1 MKKQQFSAYIQTADF
16 RSLFN
21 ELGWD
26 HKPLNRSIASAEG
39 TFKLEAVA
47 EKRDFFV
54 MRCQTPTGVALP
66 NQAVRRSISRQ
77 FEKIKNYHL
86 IIFSNAENTEQRWL
100 FVLRL
105 PHRPPKYVE
114 KSWSTGQDVELLF
127 QKMQGLFFDLDEEE
141 NITIVEVIAAVQEA
155 AGQNA
160 EKITKKFYD
169 GFKKE
174 HRAFIDFIEG
184 IQAKVDQEWYASLML
199 NRLMFCY
206 FIQKKRF
213 LDNNPN
219 YLSDK
224 LREVQETCGEGE
236 FYSFY
241 RSFLLVLFHQGLNAS
256 GDKPSIIGEVPYL
269 NGGLFSEHELE
280 QRYGEELRIPDTA
293 FERIFQFFDQYEWHL
308 DNRMGRQGNE
318 INPDVIGYIFEKYIN
333 DRADMGAYYTK
344 EDITDYIAKNC
355 TVPFLFDETERRGAD
370 IKPAFDLLQQ
380 DPDRYIY
387 PAIRHGVTWDYRLG
401 QALDSHIPLP
411 SEIAEGLD
419 TTRPQ
424 LVERRKAW
432 NREAP
437 PEAGLPTE
445 WWREVVERRQRYQ
458 SVKEKLERGEVK
470 HINDLITHN
479 LDIQRFAQD
488 VLLQT
493 QDAQFLRRF
502 FDALS
507 QMSVLDPTC
516 GSGAFLF
523 AALNILE
530 PLYEAA
536 LERMEEFVITGPP
549 GRHPF
554 FEQVLQ
560 EANDTA
566 RHPNMAYFIHKKI
579 IVHNLYGI
587 DLMREAVEIAK
598 LRLFLKL
605 MSTVEADRRKPNLGL
620 EPLPDVDF
628 NIRSGNALVGFA
640 TLEEAREAIRTRDSA
655 GQIRMVF
662 GDELEAATA
671 VEEKAELVARA
682 YQRFQDAQIIND
694 LGSSDHHKAKSELR
708 TRLADLNESLNLY
721 SSFQYGIEKI
731 DKPKQYQEWLHSHQ
745 PFHWFAEFYGVLYDE
760 ESRFKGFDVVIGNPP
775 WSEYSATKKNY
786 TVQNYKTEKCGNLYA
801 LCIERVQSV
810 LFKNGRFSFIVQLP
824 LATSSRMLA
833 ARDLLMAKSEL
844 LLTYTFDDRPSKLFE
859 GLQHCRCTV
868 FISKSGELSCS
879 LFSSKYHRWRSEN
892 RKFLFSNIE
901 PVLYPSRYSN
911 EIPFLKLSKELH
923 GLIIDKLKHHSKNK
937 LKHSVTR
944 KTDSFIFYQEAM
956 QYWAKATTTLPYY
969 SKNGIKSEPA
979 HGRYIYFVEADYANV
994 MCSVMNSSLFYLFF
1008 ISYSDCFHLNHGLTE
1023 IFPIIDDIWGNK
1035 NLAKLSD
1042 KLFLEIDKNT
1052 DVKVIY
1058 TKTGDTISYGEFSVS
1073 KSKPIIDEIDTLLA
1087 SHYGFTEEELDFIIN
1102 YDIKY
1107 RMGREA
1113 EE

>member
-1 MKKQQFSAYIQTADF
+1 MKKQQFSAYIRAADF

-26 HKPLNRSIASAEG
+26 HKPLSRSIASTEG

-54 MRCQTPTGVALP
+54 MRCQTPLGTALP

-86 IIFSNAENTEQRWL
+86 VIFTNAENTEQRWQ

-105 PHRPPKYVE
+105 PHRPSKYVE
-114 KSWSTGQDVELLF
+114 ASWSAGQDVELLY
-127 QKMQGLFFDLDEEE
+127 QKVRGLFFDLDEEE

-219 YLSDK
+219 YLNDK
-224 LREVQETCGEGE
+224 LCEVQETCGEGE

-280 QRYGEELRIPDTA
+280 YRYGDELRIPDTA
-293 FERIFQFFDQYEWHL
+293 FDRIFQFFDQYEWHL
-308 DNRMGRQGNE
+308 DNRVGRQGNE

-355 TVPFLFDETERRGAD
+355 IVPFLFDEIERRGAN
-370 IKPAFDLLQQ
+370 IKPTFDLLQQ

-387 PAIRHGVTWDYRLG
+387 PAIRHGITWDYRHG
-401 QALDSHIPLP
+401 QALENPIPLP

-458 SVKEKLERGEVK
+458 SVKEKLKRGEVK

-479 LDIQRFAQD
+479 LDIRRFAQD
-488 VLLQT
+488 ILLQT
-493 QDAQFLRRF
+493 EDAQFLRRF
-502 FDALS
+502 FEALS

-530 PLYEAA
+530 PLYEAV
-536 LERMEEFVITGPP
+536 LERMAEFVATDTP
-549 GRHPF
+549 GRHPT
-554 FEQVLQ
+554 FERVLQ
-560 EANDTA
+560 EAEDTA
-566 RHPNMAYFIHKKI
+566 RHPNMTYFIHKKI
-579 IVHNLYGI
+579 IVHNLYGV

-605 MSTVEADRRKPNLGL
+605 MSTVEVDRRKPNLGL

-640 TLEEAREAIRTRDSA
+640 TLEEAREAIRSRDSA
-655 GQIRMVF
+655 GQMRMVF
-662 GDELEAATA
+662 GDEMEAATA

-682 YQRFQDAQIIND
+682 YQRFQDAQIVNN

-721 SSFQYGIEKI
+721 ASFQYGIEKN

-745 PFHWFAEFYGVLYDE
+745 PFHWFAEFYGVLYDDE
-760 ESRFKGFDVVIGNPP
+760 GRFKGFDVVIGNPP
-775 WSEYSATKKNY
+775 YVEYSK
-786 TVQNYKTEKCGNLYA
+786 VQKSYSIQKITIKSAGNLFA
-801 LCIERVQSV
+801 FVIERSLSILANKGLMGLIVPISSFSTDRMKPLQSLIQQKTSNLWV
-810 LFKNGRFSFIVQLP
+810 SSFGI
-824 LATSSRMLA
+824 
-833 ARDLLMAKSEL
+833 
-844 LLTYTFDDRPSKLFE
+844 RPQKLFE
-859 GLQHCRCTV
+859 GAEQRLSILLAQKTSQINSRQPVSFTKYYRWTQIERQHL
-868 FISKSGELSCS
+868 FAMLKYQAIDN
-879 LFSSKYHRWRSEN
+879 FSSFGFPKISSSYEASILNKLPNGKLEKSFDNLSAEHILWHRIPAYFIKALDFTPFFSSDRDGEKKSEDY
-892 RKFLFSNIE
+892 KVFG
-901 PVLYPSRYSN
+901 
-911 EIPFLKLSKELH
+911 LKN
-923 GLIIDKLKHHSKNK
+923 IDKKYVIISL
-937 LKHSVTR
+937 L
-944 KTDSFIFYQEAM
+944 
-956 QYWAKATTTLPYY
+956 
-969 SKNGIKSEPA
+969 
-979 HGRYIYFVEADYANV
+979 
-994 MCSVMNSSLFYLFF
+994 NSSLFYWFWFSISDGYHCGKHEVLNFPVEFEELNLETQVLFNN
-1008 ISYSDCFHLNHGLTE
+1008 IGL
-1023 IFPIIDDIWGNK
+1023 
-1035 NLAKLSD
+1035 KLMQSLTANSTRRTRNQKTTIVEYD
-1042 KLFLEIDKNT
+1042 EFYPSLSKL
-1052 DVKVIY
+1052 
-1058 TKTGDTISYGEFSVS
+1058 
-1073 KSKPIIDEIDTLLA
+1073 IIDEIDTLLA
-1087 SHYGFTEEELDFIIN
+1087 SHYGFSEEELDFIIN

>member
-26 HKPLNRSIASAEG
+26 HKPLSRSIASAEG

-54 MRCQTPTGVALP
+54 MRCQAPTGTTLP

-86 IIFSNAENTEQRWL
+86 IIFTNAGNTEQRWQ

-114 KSWSTGQDVELLF
+114 ASWSAGQDVELLY
-127 QKMQGLFFDLDEEE
+127 QKVRGLFFDLDEEE

-160 EKITKKFYD
+160 EKITKKFYE

-280 QRYGEELRIPDTA
+280 QRYGTALRIPDTA
-293 FERIFQFFDQYEWHL
+293 FARIFQFFDQYEWHL
-308 DNRMGRQGNE
+308 DNRIGRQGNE

-370 IKPAFDLLQQ
+370 IKPAFELLQQ
-380 DPDRYIY
+380 EPDRYIY
-387 PAIRHGVTWDYRLG
+387 PAIRHGITWDYRLG
-401 QALDSHIPLP
+401 HALDSPIPLP

-458 SVKEKLERGEVK
+458 SVKEKLERGELK

-502 FDALS
+502 FEALS

-536 LERMEEFVITGPP
+536 LERMEEFIATDPP
-549 GRHPF
+549 GRHPA
-554 FEQVLQ
+554 FERVLQ
-560 EANDTA
+560 EAKDTA

-579 IVHNLYGI
+579 IVHNLYGV

-640 TLEEAREAIRTRDSA
+640 TLDEAREAIRIRDSA

-682 YQRFQDAQIIND
+682 YQRFQDAQIVND
-694 LGSSDHHKAKSELR
+694 LGSSDHHKAKSELH

-721 SSFQYGIEKI
+721 ASFQYGIEKI
-731 DKPKQYQEWLHSHQ
+731 DKPKQYQDWLHSHQ

-760 ESRFKGFDVVIGNPP
+760 EARFKGFDVVIGNPP
-775 WSEYSATKKNY
+775 YVEIQKMTKPYKVINY
-786 TVQNYKTEKCGNLYA
+786 TTQICGNLFTLVAERSYKIVHKSGWVGLIIPLSSISTDRMAPFISFLKSDSKA
-801 LCIERVQSV
+801 LKIT
-810 LFKNGRFSFIVQLP
+810 NFSW
-824 LATSSRMLA
+824 
-833 ARDLLMAKSEL
+833 
-844 LLTYTFDDRPSKLFE
+844 RPGKLFD
-859 GLQHCRCTV
+859 GVNLQLSIIIGKKGHEKVKIETSNYLLWDSIARE
-868 FISKSGELSCS
+868 ELFTKINYAETWDDTLKGAIPKLGSEYA
-879 LFSSKYHRWRSEN
+879 SSILAKLRKTNSSIANNFVKLSEN
-892 RKFLFSNIE
+892 RIYYRRGGLYWKVFVDFETGSSEEKIINLLPNADKYCIIASLSSSLWFWYLQLTSDCRHLGNRDINTFSFDPAHLSQVTKE
-901 PVLYPSRYSN
+901 
-911 EIPFLKLSKELH
+911 KLSALGKKYVADLSNNAENMIRVYKQTKAVEVLSFKVSRSKE
-923 GLIIDKLKHHSKNK
+923 
-937 LKHSVTR
+937 
-944 KTDSFIFYQEAM
+944 
-956 QYWAKATTTLPYY
+956 
-969 SKNGIKSEPA
+969 
-979 HGRYIYFVEADYANV
+979 
-994 MCSVMNSSLFYLFF
+994 
-1008 ISYSDCFHLNHGLTE
+1008 
-1023 IFPIIDDIWGNK
+1023 
-1035 NLAKLSD
+1035 
-1042 KLFLEIDKNT
+1042 
-1052 DVKVIY
+1052 
-1058 TKTGDTISYGEFSVS
+1058 
-1073 KSKPIIDEIDTLLA
+1073 IIDEIDTLLA
-1087 SHYGFTEEELDFIIN
+1087 SHYRFTEEELDFIIN

-1107 RMGREA
+1107 RIRNES

>member
-54 MRCQTPTGVALP
+54 MRCQTPTGTALP

-86 IIFSNAENTEQRWL
+86 IIFTNAGNTEQRWQ

-114 KSWSTGQDVELLF
+114 ASWSVGQDVELLY
-127 QKMQGLFFDLDEEE
+127 QKVRGLFFDLDEEE

-160 EKITKKFYD
+160 EKITKKFYE

-241 RSFLLVLFHQGLNAS
+241 RSFLLVLFHEGLNAS
-256 GDKPSIIGEVPYL
+256 GDKPSIVGEVPYL

-280 QRYGEELRIPDTA
+280 QRYGTALRIPDTA
-293 FERIFQFFDQYEWHL
+293 FARIFQFFDQYEWHL

-370 IKPAFDLLQQ
+370 IKPAFELLQQ

-401 QALDSHIPLP
+401 HVLDSPIPLP

-458 SVKEKLERGEVK
+458 SVKEKLERGEIK

-479 LDIQRFAQD
+479 LDIRRFAQD

-502 FDALS
+502 FEALS

-536 LERMEEFVITGPP
+536 LERMSEFVATDPL
-549 GRHPF
+549 GRHPT
-554 FEQVLQ
+554 FERVLQ

-579 IVHNLYGI
+579 IVHNLYGV

-640 TLEEAREAIRTRDSA
+640 TLEEAREAIRTRDGSK
-655 GQIRMVF
+655 QLLMVF
-662 GDELEAATA
+662 GDELNAANA

-682 YQRFQDAQIIND
+682 YQRFQDAQIVND

-721 SSFQYGIEKI
+721 ASFLYGIEKI

-760 ESRFKGFDVVIGNPP
+760 EGRFKGFDVVIGNPP
-775 WSEYSATKKNY
+775 YVEYSQVKKNY
-786 TVQNYKTEKCGNLYA
+786 SLMNFSTIDCGNLFA
-801 LCIERVQSV
+801 FCIERSYKLSGNKSSTGMIVPISSISTPRMEKLQELIAKEKTSWISNYAVRPGKLFDGVDMNLTIILSRKGAKESKAFSTPYLRWYTEERPFLFFKIPLHNFEDLV
-810 LFKNGRFSFIVQLP
+810 LKSSIAKVGNSIEVGLLEKIRKEPTFEKIINRRSKIYYHSGGRYF
-824 LATSSRMLA
+824 R
-833 ARDLLMAKSEL
+833 KC
-844 LLTYTFDDRPSKLFE
+844 LLTQL
-859 GLQHCRCTV
+859 
-868 FISKSGELSCS
+868 
-879 LFSSKYHRWRSEN
+879 
-892 RKFLFSNIE
+892 
-901 PVLYPSRYSN
+901 SN
-911 EIPFLKLSKELH
+911 EYKPLQIPENAEHNIIALLSSSFYYWFWIVFSDTYHVTKVNVESLNIKSSIISDLKLTEM
-923 GLIIDKLKHHSKNK
+923 GKL
-937 LKHSVTR
+937 L
-944 KTDSFIFYQEAM
+944 
-956 QYWAKATTTLPYY
+956 
-969 SKNGIKSEPA
+969 
-979 HGRYIYFVEADYANV
+979 
-994 MCSVMNSSLFYLFF
+994 
-1008 ISYSDCFHLNHGLTE
+1008 
-1023 IFPIIDDIWGNK
+1023 IDDIWK
-1035 NLAKLSD
+1035 NAK
-1042 KLFLEIDKNT
+1042 EILRNRKEGAP
-1052 DVKVIY
+1052 VKEINFFI
-1058 TKTGDTISYGEFSVS
+1058 G
-1073 KSKPIIDEIDTLLA
+1073 KSKPIIDKIDTLLA
-1087 SHYGFTEEELDFIIN
+1087 SHYGFSEEELDFIIN